1 MNRVSA
7 KAGDFCGKPAAA
19 RPNLRGA
26 QTMRKAFDPQ
36 RRLDCPAVTKVSLNL
51 NCRNETIPI
60 LRALQHIYSTP
71 KVRDA
76 ILGAIARD
84 VNGKS
89 NARRGR
95 PGLGYW
101 EILVLAAVRLGCGYN
116 YDELQDLAENH
127 RALRQVMGVG
137 DWRSAEQNQ
146 KRFDWRRIESNV
158 NLLRPET
165 IERINQAIIEEGHR
179 LEPQAAETVRGD
191 CFVIETNIH
200 YPTDSSLIV
209 DGLRK
214 VLGIAAMLA
223 GLFGL
228 IGWRQHKHLH
238 RKARRLVRKIE
249 RIAARKPDG
258 YQERMKRAYRELLDL
273 AEMVLTRAETL
284 RETVR
289 KYGTFSS
296 AETLALDKELETFVQ
311 RTRQVCELARR
322 RVLEGETIPNRE
334 KLFSIFETHTQL
346 YKRGKAR
353 EPVQFGR
360 LVLVFED
367 GAGFITHHHLLPR
380 DQGERDV
387 VVPQTRTAQQR
398 HRGKIR
404 RGSFD
409 RGFHSPQ
416 IQEALAKILEHPCVP
431 MPGCKQAAQQQRTAS
446 VEFRQA
452 RQSHPGIESAIGA
465 LQSGNGLKRCRD
477 RSDKGFERYVGL
489 GVLGRNLHVLGK
501 LLIAREAP
509 QSQAAYSRRK
519 QVA

>member
-1 MNRVSA
+1 
-7 KAGDFCGKPAAA
+7 
-19 RPNLRGA
+19 
-26 QTMRKAFDPQ
+26 MRKAFDRQ
-36 RRLDCPAVTKVSLNL
+36 RRLDCPSVTNVPLNL
-51 NCRNETIPI
+51 HCRNETIPI
-60 LRALQHIYSTP
+60 LRALQYIYSTP
-71 KVRDA
+71 KVRDS

-89 NARRGR
+89 DATLGR
-95 PGLGYW
+95 PGLSYW
-101 EILVLAAVRLGCGYN
+101 EIMVLAGARLGCGYD
-116 YDELQDLAENH
+116 YDQLQDLAENH
-127 RALRQVMGVG
+127 RALRQVMGIG
-137 DWRSAEQNQ
+137 DWESEEKDK
-146 KRFDWRRIESNV
+146 KRFDWRRIEGNL

-165 IERINQAIIEEGHR
+165 IEHINQAIIQAGHR
-179 LEPQAAETVRGD
+179 LQPQAAQTVRGD
-191 CFVIETNIH
+191 SFVVETNIH
-200 YPTDSSLIV
+200 YPTDSRLIA

-214 VLGIAAMLA
+214 VLGFAVMLA

-228 IGWRQHKHLH
+228 IGWRQHKHLY
-238 RKARRLVRKIE
+238 RKARRLVRKID
-249 RIAARKPDG
+249 RIAARKGNG
-258 YQERMKRAYRELLDL
+258 YQERMKQPYRELLEVADML
-273 AEMVLTRAETL
+273 LTRAETL

-289 KYGTFSS
+289 KYGTGGG
-296 AETLALDKELETFVQ
+296 AEALALDKELETFVQ
-311 RTRQVCELARR
+311 RTRQVCGLARR
-322 RVLEGETIPNRE
+322 RVLEGETIPNHE

-346 YKRGKAR
+346 YKRGKAG

-367 GAGFITHHHLLPR
+367 GAGFITHHHILPR
-380 DQGERDV
+380 DKGDRDV
-387 VVPQTRTAQQR
+387 VVEQTRTAQKR

-416 IQEALAKILEHPCVP
+416 VQDELAKILEHPCVP
-431 MPGCKQAAQQQRTAS
+431 MPGSKQAAEQEKTAS
-446 VEFRQA
+446 VEFRNA

-477 RSDKGFERYVGL
+477 RTEKGFERYIGL